1 MLSIQSQLISS
12 FLSFLKA
19 RVVFVRPRLPWF
31 NEDIREAKRARCKAR
46 KDGGKRILSMI
57 LITIRREETVS
68 HICLIAPGLPFVG
81 SVLKT
86 TVLTKEKSLE
96 PPGYC

>member
-57 LITIRREETVS
+57 LITIRREETV
-68 HICLIAPGLPFVG
+68 CLIAPGLPFVG

-96 PPGYC
+96 PPEYC